1 MSRREHSTTL
11 NVIRLPKVTPRDAAQ
26 AQWSDTF
33 PLDFVDTIPLAI
45 SITEDALPDIEEPPV
60 KT

>member
-1 MSRREHSTTL
+1 MK
-11 NVIRLPKVTPRDAAQ
+11 VIRLPKVTPRDDAQ

-33 PLDFVDTIPLAI
+33 PQDFAETLPLAI
-45 SITEDALPDIEEPPV
+45 SITEDELPDVDEPLI